1 MVVAIIDEGRRTS
14 VISLGLRVVNLR
26 CGGRWRLEWARLS
39 EVELWGVPAVGGWSR
54 GRRCASLC
62 RSWVLIASIAG
73 VVIVIGVYGM
83 VGFAV
88 DLGMR
93 VLVPSLPRRR
103 LAPQRRV

>member
-1 MVVAIIDEGRRTS
+1 MVVAIIDKDRRTS

-26 CGGRWRLEWARLS
+26 YSDRWRLEWARLF
-39 EVELWGVPAVGGWSR
+39 EMELWGVPAVDNWSR
-54 GRRCASLC
+54 GRRCASLYK
-62 RSWVLIASIAG
+62 SWVLIASIAG
-73 VVIVIGVYGM
+73 VMIVIGVYGM

-103 LAPQRRV
+103 LAL